1 MLGHNN
7 DNENNNEQ
15 NNCKNDKNECLTGGG
30 GLNCGGAGGNSQAAS
45 LQYSVFSVILSNT
58 QHSQEYSV
66 MISILTANNKAGSM
80 LPPTFMLD
88 FHHKAEHNQQYK
100 SLSFLYSHWGQL
112 KT

>member
-1 MLGHNN
+1 M
-7 DNENNNEQ
+7 EEQ
-15 NNCKNDKNECLTGGG
+15 VAIVRQPVYNTVYNTASL
-30 GLNCGGAGGNSQAAS
+30 QWS
-45 LQYSVFSVILSNT
+45 LQYSVLSVILSNT

-88 FHHKAEHNQQYK
+88 FHHKAEHNQEYK